1 MYFNCINMSTKADRQ
16 NALLDVIAKHAVS
29 TQAELKDRLRER
41 GFEAD
46 QATLSRDIRELGL
59 VKASEDGA
67 HYRYAPVESV
77 TQSGHSKPSVILARL
92 VRKIECSGNLLVV
105 KTDPGEAS
113 PVGIALDRMSWPEV
127 VGTVAGDDT
136 LLVVAR
142 EGTPARKLAKKI
154 LSLKSPKK
162 DIA

>member
-1 MYFNCINMSTKADRQ
+1 MSTKTERQ
-16 NALLDVIAKHAVS
+16 NAILEVIAKHAVA
-29 TQAELKDRLRER
+29 TQAELKDRLRGR
-41 GFEAD
+41 GIEAD
-46 QATLSRDIRELGL
+46 QATLSRDIRELGV

-67 HYRYAPVESV
+67 HYRYAPVEAVAPPVHLKASA
-77 TQSGHSKPSVILARL
+77 ILARL
-92 VRKIECSGNLLVV
+92 VRTIETSGNLLVV

-113 PVGIALDRMSWPEV
+113 PVGLALDRMSWPEV

-154 LSLKSPKK
+154 LQLKNPKK
-162 DIA
+162 DTA

>member
-1 MYFNCINMSTKADRQ
+1 MSTKADRQ
-16 NALLDVIAKHAVS
+16 NAILDVIAKHAVA
-29 TQAELKDRLRER
+29 TQAELKDRLKER
-41 GFEAD
+41 GIEAD
-46 QATLSRDIRELGL
+46 QATLSRDIRELGV

-67 HYRYAPVESV
+67 HYRYAPVEAVAPPVHLKASA
-77 TQSGHSKPSVILARL
+77 ILARL

-113 PVGIALDRMSWPEV
+113 PVGLALDRMGWAEV
-127 VGTVAGDDT
+127 AGTVAGDDT

-154 LSLKSPKK
+154 LGLKNEKK
-162 DIA
+162 SIA

>member
-1 MYFNCINMSTKADRQ
+1 MSTKAERQ
-16 NALLDVIAKHAVS
+16 QAILEVVAKQAVATQFELRSLLKA
-29 TQAELKDRLRER
+29 R
-41 GFEAD
+41 GIEVD
-46 QATLSRDIRELGL
+46 QATISRDIRELGL
-59 VKASEDGA
+59 VKASDDGVHA
-67 HYRYAPVESV
+67 RYAPLEDVAPPLHPKASAIV
-77 TQSGHSKPSVILARL
+77 ARL
-92 VRKIECSGNLLVV
+92 VRAVECSGNLLVV

-113 PVGIALDRMSWPEV
+113 PVGLALDRLGWQEI

-154 LSLKSPKK
+154 MDLKNHKK

>member
-1 MYFNCINMSTKADRQ
+1 MKADRQ
-16 NALLDVIAKHAVS
+16 NAILDVIAKHPVA
-29 TQAELKDRLRER
+29 TQAELKDRLKDR
-41 GFEAD
+41 GIEAD

-67 HYRYAPVESV
+67 HYRYAPLEAVAPPASL
-77 TQSGHSKPSVILARL
+77 KASVILARL

-113 PVGIALDRMSWPEV
+113 PAGLALDRMGWEEV

-142 EGTPARKLAKKI
+142 EGVPARKLAKKI
-154 LSLKSPKK
+154 LGLKNGKK
-162 DIA
+162 SIA

>member
-1 MYFNCINMSTKADRQ
+1 MSTKIERQ
-16 NALLDVIAKHAVS
+16 NALLDVIAKHAVA

-41 GFEAD
+41 GIEAD
-46 QATLSRDIRELGL
+46 QATLSRDIRELGV

-67 HYRYAPVESV
+67 HYRYAPVEAVAPPVHLKASA
-77 TQSGHSKPSVILARL
+77 ILARL
-92 VRKIECSGNLLVV
+92 VRKIESSGNLLVV

-113 PVGIALDRMSWPEV
+113 PVGLALDRMGWPEV

-136 LLVVAR
+136 LLVVVR

-154 LSLKSPKK
+154 LQLKNPKK
-162 DIA
+162 DTA

>member
-1 MYFNCINMSTKADRQ
+1 MSMKSDRQ
-16 NALLDVIAKHAVS
+16 NAILDVIAKRSVA
-29 TQAELKDRLRER
+29 TQSELKDRLRQR
-41 GFEAD
+41 GIEAD

-59 VKASEDGA
+59 VKASDDGA

-77 TQSGHSKPSVILARL
+77 SPPVHLKASSILARL
-92 VRKIECSGNLLVV
+92 VRKIECSGNLLVL

-113 PVGIALDRMSWPEV
+113 PVGLALDRMGWEEV

-142 EGTPARKLAKKI
+142 EGVPARKLAKKI
-154 LSLKSPKK
+154 LGLKHEKK
-162 DIA
+162 SIA

>member
-1 MYFNCINMSTKADRQ
+1 MSTKADRH
-16 NALLDVIAKHAVS
+16 NAILDVIAKHAVA
-29 TQAELKDRLRER
+29 TQAELKDRLRVR
-41 GFEAD
+41 GIEAD
-46 QATLSRDIRELGL
+46 QATLSRDIRELGV

-77 TQSGHSKPSVILARL
+77 GPPVHVKASAILVRL

-113 PVGIALDRMSWPEV
+113 PAGLALDRMGWPEV

-154 LSLKSPKK
+154 LNLRHPKK